1 MSNVKKESRAE
12 NTETINWTM
21 VLVVIT
27 YLLALG
33 FTIIKGIK
41 DIVYSIETNGNI
53 VLTIIMSIS
62 IFFVVDSA
70 FLLTY
75 TAIAYFVYKTADKS
89 DEETE
94 E

>member
-33 FTIIKGIK
+33 FTVIKGIK
-41 DIVYSIETNGNI
+41 DIVNSIVTNGNT

-75 TAIAYFVYKTADKS
+75 TAIAYFVYKTANES
-89 DEETE
+89 NEETKE
-94 E
+94 

>member
-1 MSNVKKESRAE
+1 MSNVKKESKAE

-33 FTIIKGIK
+33 FTVIKGIK
-41 DIVYSIETNGNI
+41 DIVYSIATNGNI

-75 TAIAYFVYKTADKS
+75 TAIAYFVYKTADESNGEAK
-89 DEETE
+89 E
-94 E
+94 

>member
-1 MSNVKKESRAE
+1 MSNVKKESKAE

-33 FTIIKGIK
+33 FTVIKGIK
-41 DIVYSIETNGNI
+41 DIVYSIATNGNI

-75 TAIAYFVYKTADKS
+75 TAIAYFVYKTADES
-89 DEETE
+89 NEEAKE
-94 E
+94 